1 MRSPSTLMRSL
12 KDKFIETLIVTPY
25 DRGLEKSARKR
36 KEYHARLRAEA
47 CAAWNTRLP
56 GIRHEP
62 EDAFDLCSTADVSTQ
77 QQSPF
82 FAKLP
87 LELRR
92 LIYTYAMGGEDL
104 QLELYGQDDKQL
116 QRQMCEDNDDEIPFT
131 LSCIQAQRLLGFPA
145 SCKIA

>member
-12 KDKFIETLIVTPY
+12 KDKLIETLIVAPY
-25 DRGLEKSARKR
+25 DRGIEKSARKR
-36 KEYHARLRAEA
+36 KEYIARLRAEA
-47 CAAWNTRLP
+47 CAAWNRRLP
-56 GIRHEP
+56 RVRQES
-62 EDAFDLCSTADVSTQ
+62 EDALHLCSTGDVSTQ

-116 QRQMCEDNDDEIPFT
+116 QRQMGEDNDDEIPFK
-131 LSCIQAQRLLGFPA
+131 LSCVQAQGLLGFPA
-145 SCKIA
+145 SCKTA